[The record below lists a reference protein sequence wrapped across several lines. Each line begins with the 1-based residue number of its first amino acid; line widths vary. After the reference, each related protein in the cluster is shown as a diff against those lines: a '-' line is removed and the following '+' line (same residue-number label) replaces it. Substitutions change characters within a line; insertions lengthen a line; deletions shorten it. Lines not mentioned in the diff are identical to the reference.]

1 MAKIE
6 TYALDTNLTGAEKV
20 LASDASTNETVNILV
35 SAVKD
40 YTHKNAYTVANEAAR
55 LALTVSPG
63 AQVFQL
69 DTGSLYIKKTASWV
83 LIV

>member
-6 TYALDTNLTGAEKV
+6 TYALDTDITGLEKL
-20 LASDASTNETVNILV
+20 LASQATTNDTVNILV
-35 SAVKD
+35 SALKD

-63 AQVFQL
+63 AQVFQA
-69 DTGSLYIKKTASWV
+69 DTEVLYLKKTSGWV
-83 LIV
+83 VII

>member
-40 YTHKNAYTVANEAAR
+40 YTHQNAFTVIRRGR
-55 LALTVSPG
+55 L
-63 AQVFQL
+63 
-69 DTGSLYIKKTASWV
+69 
-83 LIV
+83 

>member
-35 SAVKD
+35 SAIKD

-63 AQVFQL
+63 AQVFQS
-69 DTGSLYIKKTASWV
+69 DTESLYIKKTSGWV